1 MIHPIIIKVVNALPS
16 SIIRPVS
23 KMIVSKL
30 LNKYADITVENEEV
44 INNIKG
50 PVLFVGNHI
59 SNSDGLVL
67 DKVLKKV
74 SPSFVAGVKLS
85 KTSLSRIGLEAV
97 KTIPINPGSADIEAM
112 KTCIEKVKA
121 GESILIFP
129 EGTRSRNSA
138 LLEGKK
144 GVILIA
150 KKCKVPI
157 IPIGITGTEK
167 LMPINDKDMGS
178 ENIYHADVR
187 VKIGEPFYLPEK
199 ENEEDKEN
207 YNLRCMNTIM
217 GNISKLLPD
226 KYKGIYK

>member
-1 MIHPIIIKVVNALPS
+1 MIHPIIVKIVNSLPS

-23 KMIVSKL
+23 KMMVSKVL
-30 LNKYADITVENEEV
+30 KKYANITVENEAV
-44 INNIKG
+44 LDNIKG
-50 PVLFVGNHI
+50 PVLFVGNHL

-67 DKVLKKV
+67 DKVLRQV
-74 SPSFVAGVKLS
+74 SPCFVAGIKLS
-85 KTSLSRIGLEAV
+85 KTSLSRIGLEAI

-138 LLEGKK
+138 LIEGKK

-178 ENIYHADVR
+178 ENLFHANVSVR
-187 VKIGEPFYLPEK
+187 IGEPFYLPEREK
-199 ENEEDKEN
+199 DEDKED
-207 YNLRCMNTIM
+207 YNLKCMNTIM
-217 GNISKLLPD
+217 GNIAKLLPD
-226 KYKGIYK
+226 KYKGIYR